1 MQRLSRETNK
11 QTKQKQNVRTH
22 THTHTHSK
30 QNTCVCAH
38 AHTRAYTHTQTKQ
51 KATDSLKDA
60 HCITQL
66 IIMILPNTEC
76 CRLSQ
81 YITDP
86 FNYGNCCSNRYD

>member
-11 QTKQKQNVRTH
+11 QTKQKQYVRTH
-22 THTHTHSK
+22 TLKTK
-30 QNTCVCAH
+30 YVCVHAH
-38 AHTRAYTHTQTKQ
+38 AHTRVHTHTHTKQ

-60 HCITQL
+60 DCITQL
-66 IIMILPNTEC
+66 IILILPNTEC

-81 YITDP
+81 DIIDP